1 MSITDYINIH
11 AKSILAVRYTTGRNK
26 GILDNLQKWRLHF
39 SGAQRTRSDYLK
51 EAPFS
56 KKATTVRSTACVFVA
71 PRVSVASVDG
81 TPFEEHIE
89 QENLIGPRAP
99 SGKTTSG
106 FAAHLSGFIAHPK
119 SGFLTF
125 LI

>member
-1 MSITDYINIH
+1 
-11 AKSILAVRYTTGRNK
+11 
-26 GILDNLQKWRLHF
+26 LHS

-56 KKATTVRSTACVFVA
+56 KKATTIGSTACVFVA
-71 PRVSVASVDG
+71 PRVSVATVAA
-81 TPFEEHIE
+81 TPFEKHIK
-89 QENLIGPRAP
+89 QGNLIGPRAA

-106 FAAHLSGFIAHPK
+106 FSGHISGLIAPPK